1 MRDISQEWAR
11 VNRAIEK
18 YGEEG
23 IDEMELAN
31 SQMEFIEEVEEA
43 IFRAINESLD
53 DAIIRNYEEAAAE
66 RYKTQFEINELERDV
81 KVLESRLTSLESY
94 NQRLDEKER
103 NLEND
108 IDNTK
113 FWEVGKRK
121 KLQKELDEVRAE
133 PRNTVDELQSTIYS
147 AKCTIS
153 NLYRSYDKAKTR
165 EERLEKEVQKLN
177 KPYQSQS
184 HNMTYRPK
192 RGR

>member
-103 NLEND
+103 NLESD

-153 NLYRSYDKAKTR
+153 NLYRAYDKAKTR
-165 EERLEKEVQKLN
+165 EERLEKEVQKLK

-184 HNMTYRPK
+184 HNMAYRPK